1 MGTAQLQGKR
11 TGRPPGIKSR
21 PWRRA
26 VLWCIR
32 NLDKADAVPPSPLA
46 GRLLA
51 LGREHPDRLV
61 SLVIQLDGQGDGRM
75 GNDSPKPRAP
85 AVPTQVPSEKGT
97 LEITLTV
104 PPSPSRECVNLRASD
119 LLRWLQGGKH
129 FQPQGFDRLPKSIRI
144 VGCRLETSGNEPIL
158 ILGWE

>member
-61 SLVIQLDGQGDGRM
+61 EPGDPARRPGGRPDGKRLSQASGAGGSDPGAVREGD
-75 GNDSPKPRAP
+75 
-85 AVPTQVPSEKGT
+85 T
-97 LEITLTV
+97 
-104 PPSPSRECVNLRASD
+104 
-119 LLRWLQGGKH
+119 
-129 FQPQGFDRLPKSIRI
+129 
-144 VGCRLETSGNEPIL
+144 
-158 ILGWE
+158 